1 MHVKKIVEKF
11 HKQTEEDIEEAMTM
25 ALQKWCAEAAELQVL
40 RADKANRDLKGSGFW
55 KLDKETAEAVQAN
68 LKVDFQWI
76 AFTHHEEI
84 TKLLIKQREYVKKIA
99 EEALTIAEPVR
110 PAAEDSIL
118 HILEDEENPAE
129 SG

>member
-1 MHVKKIVEKF
+1 M
-11 HKQTEEDIEEAMTM
+11 
-25 ALQKWCAEAAELQVL
+25 L

-68 LKVDFQWI
+68 LKADFQRI
-76 AFTHHEEI
+76 AVTHHEEI
-84 TKLLIKQREYVKKIA
+84 TKLLVKQRQYVKKIA
-99 EEALTIAEPVR
+99 EEALTVAEPVR

-118 HILEDEENPAE
+118 HILEDDEENLAE